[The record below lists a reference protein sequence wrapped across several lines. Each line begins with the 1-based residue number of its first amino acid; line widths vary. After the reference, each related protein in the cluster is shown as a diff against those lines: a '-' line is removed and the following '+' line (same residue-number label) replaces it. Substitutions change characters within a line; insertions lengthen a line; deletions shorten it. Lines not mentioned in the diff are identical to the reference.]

1 MRGESVKADQVL
13 QESRPRSD
21 EPENSKD
28 ARLLEAVDL
37 VRQAQA
43 GDEAAFARLVQP
55 HMRKTFHVALKITRN
70 REDAE
75 DASQQTLL
83 KAFANIR
90 QFQGASQF
98 STWLTR
104 IAMNEAL
111 MVMRKRRSEDSH
123 LTYDTDSGERPTA
136 IERICAADTV
146 QPEILYAK
154 REHHEALREAIG
166 SLRSTLR
173 VVVWM
178 LGIEEHKSK
187 DAAKILNLS
196 RSAVKIRFSRAR
208 QELRECL
215 ADRM

>member
-1 MRGESVKADQVL
+1 VKPDQVL
-13 QESRPRSD
+13 QESGPQTDHRK
-21 EPENSKD
+21 NSGD
-28 ARLLEAVDL
+28 ARVPETLDL

-83 KAFANIR
+83 KAFANIK

-98 STWLTR
+98 STWLIR

-123 LTYDTDSGERPTA
+123 LTYDSDSGEKPTA
-136 IERICAADTV
+136 IERICAADTA
-146 QPEILYAK
+146 QPEVLYAK

-166 SLRSTLR
+166 NLRGTLR
-173 VVVWM
+173 VVVWL

-196 RSAVKIRFSRAR
+196 QSAVKIRFSRAR

-215 ADRM
+215 ADRI

>member
-1 MRGESVKADQVL
+1 VKADQMI
-13 QESRPRSD
+13 QASD
-21 EPENSKD
+21 PGTGEHRNLSD
-28 ARLLEAVDL
+28 RAVNQTQSL
-37 VRQAQA
+37 VKRAQA
-43 GDEAAFARLVQP
+43 GDQAAFARLVEP
-55 HMRKTFHVALKITRN
+55 HMRKTFHVALRITRN

-111 MVMRKRRSEDSH
+111 MVMRKRRSEDAH
-123 LTYDTDSGERPTA
+123 LTYDCDSGHRPTPM
-136 IERICAADTV
+136 ERICAAETA
-146 QPEILYAK
+146 QPEVQYAK
-154 REHHEALREAIG
+154 REHYEALREAIG
-166 SLRSTLR
+166 GLRETLR

-196 RSAVKIRFSRAR
+196 QSAVKIRFSRAR

-215 ADRM
+215 ADRI

>member
-13 QESRPRSD
+13 EESRPRKEDRES
-21 EPENSKD
+21 SGA
-28 ARLLEAVDL
+28 ARPPGTLHL

-43 GDEAAFARLVQP
+43 GDQAAFARLVQP

-98 STWLTR
+98 STWLIR

-111 MVMRKRRSEDSH
+111 MVMRKRRSEDAH
-123 LTYDTDSGERPTA
+123 LTYDCDSGEWPTA
-136 IERICAADTV
+136 IERICAADTM
-146 QPEILYAK
+146 QPEVLYAK

-166 SLRSTLR
+166 SLRETLR

-196 RSAVKIRFSRAR
+196 ESAVKIRFSRAR

-215 ADRM
+215 AGRI